1 MKYRYKTRPYHHQVA
16 ALKKMRELDFKGALL
31 MEPRTGKTKVAIDSA
46 CILHQAGKVN
56 RVMVVVPNSVIG
68 VWEDELKAHCSFP
81 YRVVVWD
88 KEGRKSTS
96 LPPWTSR
103 LTFVII
109 NYEAFQV
116 PGRKLASGKRSR
128 SRGGKW
134 EVRKALRK
142 WQPQLMILDESHRI
156 KSPSAAKTRML
167 HSVSSVADYRLLLTG
182 TVLTKKHRAYDIWS
196 QWKFMNP
203 RSPLV
208 AGHTAGSF
216 KAEYSVFTNRS
227 GYPRWLRNRN
237 PNRLK
242 RLIHEEA
249 FAVRRDEC
257 FDLPLRRN
265 QIIPVELSG
274 HTAEVYDEMAAEMV
288 AKIKTG
294 EITEASIK
302 LVQSLRLAQITSGLV
317 KTTPSEDYPDAR
329 LLRIGRDKLNVI
341 QDLLTDYKEAEE
353 KVVIG
358 ARFIADIRGIM
369 TVCEKLKIPC
379 YPLYGAVPRRERDE
393 NIRAFREKDGPAVF
407 VMQPQAGSLGIDLS
421 TASIFIWMSLPGGN
435 WVDFTQSEDRVALSK
450 RPTVFMYLIAKGTID
465 QVQYDALMEDGDVAK
480 EITTSPDILLR
491 DFKREWVPKER
502 KNKKVA
508 ARTEK

>member
-16 ALKKMRELDFKGALL
+16 ALKKMRQLEFNGALL

-56 RVMVVVPNSVIG
+56 RVVVVCPNSTIG
-68 VWEDELKAHCSFP
+68 VWEQELKMHCSFP
-81 YRVVVWD
+81 YRVLIWD

-96 LPPWTSR
+96 LPPWSNR
-103 LTFVII
+103 LTFVLI
-109 NYEAFQV
+109 NYEAFQI
-116 PGRKLASGKRSR
+116 PGRKLKSGKRSR

-134 EVRKALRK
+134 EMKRALLK
-142 WQPQLMILDESHRI
+142 WQPQLWVADESHRM

-167 HSVSSVADYRLLLTG
+167 HSLGPIADYHLILTG
-182 TVLTKKHRAYDIWS
+182 TVLTKKHRAYDIYS

-203 RSPLV
+203 TSPLV
-208 AGHTAGSF
+208 KNHTAGSF
-216 KAEYSVFTNRS
+216 KATYSVFTNRS

-242 RLIHEEA
+242 RLVHEEA

-257 FDLPLRRN
+257 FDLPPRRN
-265 QIIPVELSG
+265 QIIPVELTG
-274 HTAEVYDEMAAEMV
+274 HTAEVYDEMAQEMV
-288 AKIKTG
+288 ARIKTG

-302 LVQSLRLAQITSGLV
+302 LVQTLRLAQITSGLA
-317 KTTPSEDYPDAR
+317 KTTPTEEYPDAR

-341 QDLLTDYKEAEE
+341 QDLLIDFKEAEE

-358 ARFIADIRGIM
+358 ARFRADIAGI
-369 TVCEKLKIPC
+369 VKLCQKLKIPC
-379 YPLYGAVPRRERDE
+379 YELHGGIKRRDRDA
-393 NIRAFREKDGPAVF
+393 NILAFRERPGPAVF

-421 TASIFIWMSLPGGN
+421 TASIFIWMSLPGGS

-450 RPTVFMYLIAKGTID
+450 RATVFMYLIAKGTVD
-465 QVQYDALMEDGDVAK
+465 EVQYDSLMEDGDLAK